1 MHLVMSMS
9 YLVVLLAEAAV
20 DALGHVD
27 VVSGG
32 PPGAVRP
39 LLGLDSDGL
48 GGTDGLAQLAGDTSL
63 LSRGV
68 PPESVF
74 SSEPGRQ
81 RPLLEG
87 VVDGCG
93 LLEDVA
99 ESDGHAAAQLS
110 DEERVGGGLGELPP
124 AGDLRLG
131 RIDEHVVSS
140 RG

>member
-1 MHLVMSMS
+1 M
-9 YLVVLLAEAAV
+9 EA
-20 DALGHVD
+20 DH
-27 VVSGG
+27 S
-32 PPGAVRP
+32 
-39 LLGLDSDGL
+39 
-48 GGTDGLAQLAGDTSL
+48 
-63 LSRGV
+63 

-87 VVDGCG
+87 VVDRGG

-99 ESDGHAAAQLS
+99 ESDGHAAAQLG
-110 DEERVGGGLGELPP
+110 DEERVGGGLSELPP